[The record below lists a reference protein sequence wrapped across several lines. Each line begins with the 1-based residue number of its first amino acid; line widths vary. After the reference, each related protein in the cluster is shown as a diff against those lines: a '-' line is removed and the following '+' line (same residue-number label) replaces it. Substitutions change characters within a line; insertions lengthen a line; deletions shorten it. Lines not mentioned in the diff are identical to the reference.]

1 MERFFWHPMREFA
14 EAQKQF
20 SHFFTDKLRQ
30 ETRPQAVWTP
40 TVDVYETV
48 DGYEFTVELPGMSPD
63 AVEVEVK
70 NNTLTIKG
78 ERKNATTKEGR
89 HCLHR
94 ERPYGRFARVF
105 RLSKPVNA
113 EGVTAAYKDGI
124 LSVTI
129 PFRAEAKP
137 RKIVVQG

>member
-1 MERFFWHPMREFA
+1 MERIFWHPMREFA
-14 EAQKQF
+14 EAQKHF
-20 SHFFTDKLRQ
+20 PHFFNNRPRQ

-40 TVDVYETV
+40 PVDVYETA
-48 DGYEFTVELPGMSPD
+48 DGYEFTIELPGMSPD

-70 NNTLTIKG
+70 NNTLTVKG
-78 ERKNATTKEGR
+78 ERKDTTLKEGS

-94 ERPYGRFARVF
+94 ERSHGRFARVF

-113 EGVTAAYKDGI
+113 DGVTAAYKDGI
-124 LSVTI
+124 LSVTV

>member
-1 MERFFWHPMREFA
+1 MERIFWHPMRELA

-20 SHFFTDKLRQ
+20 SQFFTDKLQQ

-40 TVDVYETV
+40 AVDIYETV
-48 DGYEFTVELPGMSPD
+48 EGYEFTAELPGLRPE

-70 NNTLTIKG
+70 NNILTIKG
-78 ERKNATTKEGR
+78 ERQQAKLKEGDR
-89 HCLHR
+89 CLYR

-124 LSVTI
+124 LSVTV
-129 PFRAEAKP
+129 PFRGEAKP